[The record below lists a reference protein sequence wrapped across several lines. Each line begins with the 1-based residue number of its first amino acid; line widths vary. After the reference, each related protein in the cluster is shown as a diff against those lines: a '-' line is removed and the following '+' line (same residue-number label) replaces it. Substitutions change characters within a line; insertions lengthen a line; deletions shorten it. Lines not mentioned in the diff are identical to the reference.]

1 MFDFL
6 VNLGHDVLFFLSDD
20 VNELKALLTLE
31 RMRFEVPLHVELG
44 FVPLVLSPPNI
55 ILNLF
60 VVICLLL
67 TGLFHLQ
74 L

>member
-20 VNELKALLTLE
+20 VNKLKALLTLE
-31 RMRFEVPLHVELG
+31 RMSFEVALHVELG